1 MGALPCWNTR
11 SVFCGSADNISKTL
25 GIHRNNPPLVVLSFT
40 TIETD
45 RPRFQVYL
53 IPLLPGN
60 FAEAHAGVEGQRDRT
75 AQSPCRR
82 CKNEILR
89 RQEPSVGRSALKT

>member
-1 MGALPCWNTR
+1 MLEYPFRALRKCRQHFEN
-11 SVFCGSADNISKTL
+11 L
-25 GIHRNNPPLVVLSFT
+25 GIHGKNPPIVVLSFT
-40 TIETD
+40 SIEAD

-60 FAEAHAGVEGQRDRT
+60 FAEAHAGVERRRDGT

-82 CKNEILR
+82 CKNEILC
-89 RQEPSVGRSALKT
+89 RQEPSVQRSAPKT